1 MWMIHVFVATIR
13 RLGMSTR
20 VKAAMSL
27 FILCIACMASAACGS
42 SAPASGGAS
51 NALRLHV
58 TLTKSGVAGSTLDA
72 DVRDSAAAERLYNA
86 ALALPAVPPNRLMSC
101 PADDGARYHLT
112 FSGGSATV
120 HEMVVN
126 ASGCRFIALGVP
138 MSETHLMNDAFVSLF
153 TQTLGVSS
161 LDPLFP

>member
-1 MWMIHVFVATIR
+1 
-13 RLGMSTR
+13 MSTH

-27 FILCIACMASAACGS
+27 FILGIACLASAACGS
-42 SAPASGGAS
+42 SAPASGEAA

-58 TLTKSGVAGSTLDA
+58 TLTKSGVAGSALAT
-72 DVRDSAAAERLYNA
+72 DVRDGAAAQQLYDA
-86 ALALPAVPPNRLMSC
+86 ALALPAVSPNTLMNC

-126 ASGCRFIALGVP
+126 ASGCRFIVLGAP
-138 MSETHLMNDAFVSLF
+138 ESETHLMTDAFVSVF